1 MKKSVITLLVVVL
14 VVAGLLFT
22 ALHGISLGIAK
33 TDEGKTN
40 ETSSETGTETGTEP
54 ASTEPAG
61 SEATAKVE
69 KDYLIQPVSK
79 GVVLGL
85 DLIGGSE
92 ITYEAV
98 IPADFNMDEL
108 AEGMEVARTMLQQRL
123 DTLGYTEANC
133 YISGERRLVVEIP
146 SVENPEQAVAQLGA
160 TAVVSFMDADGTVWL
175 TGSDIDD
182 AEYEF
187 SPTDNTG
194 VNRAHVRLDLTAEGR
209 TKLEQASSAII
220 SRADGQN
227 YLAIYLDDEM
237 ISSPYV
243 SSRLDTDSVVI
254 TFGSA
259 APEGF
264 QSTEEY
270 AHYLA
275 NIISAGRLP
284 FELTT
289 AKQQTIGASL
299 GEKSLSTSLM
309 AGLIG
314 LVLVMVFMI
323 AVYRLM
329 GVISCVALVTYTALF
344 GVAISLFHVNL
355 SLPGIAGII
364 LTVGMAVDAN
374 VIIFERIKEELLL
387 GKTLRY
393 AIDSGYKRALLAIID
408 ANVTTMIA
416 GFVLLWQGSGTIL
429 GFATTLLIG
438 VALSMLVMLVMTK
451 VLLKTAVGLK
461 ITNLKLYCA

>member
-1 MKKSVITLLVVVL
+1 MKKSVITLVIVVL

-22 ALHGISLGIAK
+22 ALHGISYTK
-33 TDEGKTN
+33 TTTVEANTN
-40 ETSSETGTETGTEP
+40 ESATGETGTAQTTTKKE
-54 ASTEPAG
+54 
-61 SEATAKVE
+61 KV
-69 KDYLIQPVSK
+69 DVIQSVSD

-85 DLIGGSE
+85 DLVGGSE

-98 IPADFNMDEL
+98 VPDSLSSDEL
-108 AEGMEVARTMLQQRL
+108 SDGMEVARTMLQKRL
-123 DTLGYTEANC
+123 DLLGYTEANC

-146 SVENPEQAVAQLGA
+146 SVGDPEQAVRQLGK
-160 TAVVSFMDADGTVWL
+160 TAVVSFMDADGKVWL
-175 TGSDIDD
+175 TGTDIEK
-182 AEYEF
+182 AEYDF
-187 SPTDNTG
+187 SPTDSTG
-194 VNRAHVRLDLTAEGR
+194 MNRPHVRLDLTSEGR
-209 TKLEQASSAII
+209 SKLAQASSAIV
-220 SRADGQN
+220 SRSDGQN
-227 YLAIYLDDEM
+227 ILAIYLDEEM
-237 ISSPYV
+237 ISDPRV
-243 SSRLDTDSVVI
+243 SSKLDTDSVVI

-264 QSTEEY
+264 NSVEEY
-270 AHYLA
+270 ARYLA
-275 NIISAGRLP
+275 DIISAGRLP

-299 GEKSLSTSLM
+299 GEKSLSTSLV

-314 LVLVMVFMI
+314 LILVMIFMI

-329 GVISCVALVTYTALF
+329 GVISCVALVTYAALF

-374 VIIFERIKEELLL
+374 VIIFERIKEELRL
-387 GKTLRY
+387 GKTLRF
-393 AIDSGYKRALLAIID
+393 AIEAGYKRALLAIVD

-438 VALSMLVMLVMTK
+438 VALSMLVMLVLTK
-451 VLLKTAVGLK
+451 LLLKTAVGLK